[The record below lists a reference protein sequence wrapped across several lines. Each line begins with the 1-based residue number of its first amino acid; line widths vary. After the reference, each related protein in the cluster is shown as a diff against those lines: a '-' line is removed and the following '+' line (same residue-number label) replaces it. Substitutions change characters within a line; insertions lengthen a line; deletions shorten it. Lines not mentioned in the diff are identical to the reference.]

1 MLTPSLSSL
10 ALFFILPSTPIL
22 ENKIHL
28 TTPFTF
34 PWLKER
40 NREVKNRRCLLQDQ
54 MLRSPDLGTGWG
66 LGNRHQ
72 VTSLYK
78 F

>member
-28 TTPFTF
+28 TINTIHIS
-34 PWLKER
+34 LVEG
-40 NREVKNRRCLLQDQ
+40 EEQ
-54 MLRSPDLGTGWG
+54 RSEEQKMPPPRS
-66 LGNRHQ
+66 NAP
-72 VTSLYK
+72 VS
-78 F
+78 